1 MSGDVNSAGDER
13 MKHAIIAGVVAALAA
28 TSAGAGGLDRSGQG
42 VGIIFKEGNQF
53 EASLGQLDSTVKGT
67 YAGGALSS
75 GDVAPSYTATSF
87 SLRAQ
92 INEAVALAVIV
103 DQPFGADVAYPAD
116 GTFAGLVNTRAS
128 VSSSAI
134 TALGRYRLDDG
145 LSVHGGIKAQS
156 ALMTVAIPGGGLLN
170 YTGAG
175 AENQSYG
182 FVLGA
187 AYEIPDIALRAS
199 VTYHSA
205 VDHDFATTESSIAT
219 GGASVASTTRVRM
232 PQAVNLDFQTGINPS
247 TLLTAGVRWADWTS
261 TRIAPNHYTNT
272 LGRGALQD
280 YDSDVYTLSVGLGR
294 RISESLAVSASVS
307 YEDKKGGVT
316 GNLAPTDGYTS
327 LALGASYRM
336 EAVEISGGL
345 RYVAIGNATSSG
357 GGGFQGTFSGNSAI
371 GLGVRVGVSF

>member
-1 MSGDVNSAGDER
+1 MRNAV
-13 MKHAIIAGVVAALAA
+13 IAGGVAALVA

-42 VGIIFKEGNQF
+42 VGIVFKEGNQF
-53 EASLGQLDSTVKGT
+53 EASFGQLDSTVKGT
-67 YAGGALSS
+67 YAGGAMTS
-75 GDVAPSYTATSF
+75 GDVAPSYTVTGF
-87 SLRAQ
+87 GLRTQ
-92 INEAVALAVIV
+92 INEALALAVVI
-103 DQPFGADVAYPAD
+103 DQPFGADVSYPAT

-134 TALGRYRLDDG
+134 TALAHYRLDDG
-145 LSVHGGIKAQS
+145 MSVLGGLKAQS
-156 ALMTVAIPGGGLLN
+156 ASMTVAIPGGGALN

-199 VTYHSA
+199 LVYHSA
-205 VDHDFATTESSIAT
+205 VEHDFATTESSIAT
-219 GGASVASTTRVRM
+219 GGASVTSTTKVKM
-232 PQAVNLDFQTGINPS
+232 PQAINLDFQTGINPS

-261 TRIAPNHYTNT
+261 TRIAPNHYSNT

-280 YDSDVYTLSVGLGR
+280 YTKDIYTLSVGLGR
-294 RISESLAVSASVS
+294 RITDALAVSATVS
-307 YEDKKGGVT
+307 YEDQQGGVK

-327 LALGASYRM
+327 LALGAAYRM

-345 RYVAIGNATSSG
+345 RYVSIGDATSSG

-371 GLGVRVGVSF
+371 GVGVRVSVSF

>member
-1 MSGDVNSAGDER
+1 MRNAV
-13 MKHAIIAGVVAALAA
+13 IAGGVAALVA

-42 VGIIFKEGNQF
+42 VGIVFKEGNQF
-53 EASLGQLDSTVKGT
+53 EASFGQLDSTVKGT
-67 YAGGALSS
+67 YAGGAMTS
-75 GDVAPSYTATSF
+75 GDVAPSYTVTGF
-87 SLRAQ
+87 GLRTQ
-92 INEAVALAVIV
+92 INEALAVAVVI
-103 DQPFGADVAYPAD
+103 DQPFGADVSYPAT

-134 TALGRYRLDDG
+134 TALAHYRLDDG
-145 LSVHGGIKAQS
+145 MSVLGGLKAQS
-156 ALMTVAIPGGGLLN
+156 ASMTVAIPGGGALN

-199 VTYHSA
+199 LVYHSA
-205 VDHDFATTESSIAT
+205 VEHDFATTESSIAT
-219 GGASVASTTRVRM
+219 GGASVTSTTKVKM
-232 PQAVNLDFQTGINPS
+232 PQAINLDFQTGINPS

-261 TRIAPNHYTNT
+261 TRIAPIHYSTVT
-272 LGRGALQD
+272 RGGVLQE
-280 YDSDVYTLSVGLGR
+280 YSEDVYTLSVGLGR
-294 RISESLAVSASVS
+294 RITDALAVSATVS
-307 YEDKKGGVT
+307 YEDQKGGVT

-327 LALGASYRM
+327 LALGAAYRM

-345 RYVAIGNATSSG
+345 RYVSIGDATSSG

-371 GLGVRVGVSF
+371 GVGVRVSVSF